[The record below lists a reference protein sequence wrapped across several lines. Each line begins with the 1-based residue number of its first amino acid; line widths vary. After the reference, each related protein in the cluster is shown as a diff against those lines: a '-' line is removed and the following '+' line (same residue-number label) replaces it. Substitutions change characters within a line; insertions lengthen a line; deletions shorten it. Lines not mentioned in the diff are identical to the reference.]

1 MAKWKKL
8 AHVVYQCMY
17 HIVWCP
23 KYRYRILKG
32 AVGKYVEETIKQLC
46 DWKKVEVM
54 ELNVQE
60 DHVHVVV
67 SIPPKVSITEL
78 MGILKVKAAIRLF
91 KSYPGLKSKPYWG
104 NHFWS
109 RDELKIAITMD
120 PEFTKAREAFEKLDA
135 FLHNQ

>member
-1 MAKWKKL
+1 
-8 AHVVYQCMY
+8 MY

-46 DWKKVEVM
+46 DW
-54 ELNVQE
+54 
-60 DHVHVVV
+60 
-67 SIPPKVSITEL
+67 ISITEL